1 MANSPSNKA
10 PPPEPKTADE
20 PVAQQQEEE
29 EWGNGNTYAPFK
41 TLMGLRKLDDWTFE
55 STHPAYSPGGFT
67 RAYGGHVYAQAVLA
81 AARTV
86 KKGFVVHVCACVFPL
101 YLLVLGMEI
110 EGQHVGNVKLTRVFC
125 RIAQAIS

>member
-1 MANSPSNKA
+1 MANSPSDKS
-10 PPPEPKTADE
+10 PPPDPKTADE
-20 PVAQQQEEE
+20 PVAQQQEQEEE

-41 TLMGLRKLDDWTFE
+41 TLMGLRNLDDWTFE

-86 KKGFVVHVCACVFPL
+86 KSGFVVHVCL
-101 YLLVLGMEI
+101 
-110 EGQHVGNVKLTRVFC
+110 
-125 RIAQAIS
+125 